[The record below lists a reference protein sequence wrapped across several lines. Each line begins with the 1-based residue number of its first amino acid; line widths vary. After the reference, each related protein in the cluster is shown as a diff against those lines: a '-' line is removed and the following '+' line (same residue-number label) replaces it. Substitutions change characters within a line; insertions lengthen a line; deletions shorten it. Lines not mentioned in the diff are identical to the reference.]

1 MFASLKREERKEKS
15 VSCSKSISPRKG
27 KKKTIQHRGGAF
39 CSFTKIFEKKAKRGI
54 FLSLSFLSKFS
65 PSQSNKRANSLN
77 RSIARRGKF
86 SSRAHLRESQREGE
100 RERQSHPVVG
110 AINSLSLPLS
120 LSFSFLF
127 FSLPQTKKNK
137 IKRSHGGGKD
147 FLPSSFA
154 PFCASSLSFSLSLPL
169 LC

>member
-27 KKKTIQHRGGAF
+27 KKKTIQHRGAF
-39 CSFTKIFEKKAKRGI
+39 CSFTKIFEKKAKEEY
-54 FLSLSFLSKFS
+54 FSLSLSFLSKFS

-100 RERQSHPVVG
+100 RERESHPVVG

-120 LSFSFLF
+120 LSLFLSFFFLF
-127 FSLPQTKKNK
+127 PKRKKT
-137 IKRSHGGGKD
+137 R
-147 FLPSSFA
+147 
-154 PFCASSLSFSLSLPL
+154 
-169 LC
+169 